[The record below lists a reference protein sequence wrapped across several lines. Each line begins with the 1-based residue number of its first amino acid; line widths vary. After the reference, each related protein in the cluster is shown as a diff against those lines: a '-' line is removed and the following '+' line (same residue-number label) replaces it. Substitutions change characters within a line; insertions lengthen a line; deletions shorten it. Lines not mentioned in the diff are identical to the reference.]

1 MNYNILSYIIY
12 LPIIAFIM
20 LRVGWLFYKNGEVF
34 IISLIPDNTQ
44 LVKNINNLLLIG
56 YYLVNLGYAVL
67 TISDWNTVNS
77 IVEMINSLTFI
88 IGKIMLLLA
97 LLHFNN
103 IFWLNYLTKHKIL
116 N

>member
-1 MNYNILSYIIY
+1 MNYNLISYFIY

-34 IISLIPDNTQ
+34 LMYLVPNNIQ
-44 LVKNINNLLLIG
+44 MVKNINNLLLIG

-67 TISDWNTVNS
+67 TISNWKLIESSIEAINT
-77 IVEMINSLTFI
+77 LAFT

-97 LLHFNN
+97 ILHYNN
-103 IFWLNYLTKHKIL
+103 VLWLNYLTKRKIL

>member
-12 LPIIAFIM
+12 LPSIAFIM

-44 LVKNINNLLLIG
+44 LVKNINHLLLIG

-77 IVEMINSLTFI
+77 IIEMINSLTFI

-103 IFWLNYLTKHKIL
+103 IF
-116 N
+116 

>member
-34 IISLIPDNTQ
+34 IISLIPDNAQ

-56 YYLVNLGYAVL
+56 YYLLNLGYAVL

-88 IGKIMLLLA
+88 IGKIMLLVA

-103 IFWLNYLTKHKIL
+103 IFWLNHLTKHKIL

>member
-34 IISLIPDNTQ
+34 IVSLIPDNIQ

-67 TISDWNTVNS
+67 TISDWNAVNS

-103 IFWLNYLTKHKIL
+103 IFWLNYLTKNKIL